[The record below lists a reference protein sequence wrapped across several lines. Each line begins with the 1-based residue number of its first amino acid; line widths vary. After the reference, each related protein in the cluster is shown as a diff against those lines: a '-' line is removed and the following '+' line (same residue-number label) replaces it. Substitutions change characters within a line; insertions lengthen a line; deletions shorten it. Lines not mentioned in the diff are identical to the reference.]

1 MALDAQGRVI
11 PDAPATGWAI
21 TSQQETLQPGPG
33 GRVTEGIV
41 VRFTTARGQEGSV
54 FLARGL
60 YTPINVRAA
69 VAAHAAVL
77 DQVAN
82 LSG

>member
-1 MALDAQGRVI
+1 MALDASGRIV
-11 PDAPATGWAI
+11 PDAPATGWVI
-21 TSQQETLQPGPG
+21 ISQQETLQPGPG

-41 VRFTTARGQEGSV
+41 VRFTTASGQEGSV
-54 FLARGL
+54 FVPRSQ

-69 VAAHAAVL
+69 VAAHAATL
-77 DQVAN
+77 DQVAK